1 MKRIIAFVL
10 IIMMVGSSYA
20 LAAGSEAMLRKYVG
34 FNYGDNGIY
43 LRGFIPALNDNV
55 TRPWELARWTGIF
68 AFSGGKSTK
77 VGNYDVF
84 NVKRKADD
92 PNFDKENGFGLVFKS
107 QTALG
112 DLFDAVMIDQTV
124 GAKQRSYFRDTF
136 VQSANDPQFDEGNPF
151 FYRVEGKVFLRT
163 SGILQR
169 MGIAFSKT
177 NKISENERQ
186 ALYSVTKWPVLKAT
200 ATGGKL
206 KVDYTGYGVS
216 ERDIRIVATKKGAF
230 PDLKNVVSLTG
241 GKMIHTSAAAKTGS
255 LSVDYEDL
263 AKLLGRDIDVVID
276 DGYGR
281 TAIKT
286 VHLPKMPKKMD
297 YIPTKL

>member
-1 MKRIIAFVL
+1 M
-10 IIMMVGSSYA
+10 
-20 LAAGSEAMLRKYVG
+20 
-34 FNYGDNGIY
+34 
-43 LRGFIPALNDNV
+43 
-55 TRPWELARWTGIF
+55 
-68 AFSGGKSTK
+68 
-77 VGNYDVF
+77 
-84 NVKRKADD
+84 
-92 PNFDKENGFGLVFKS
+92 
-107 QTALG
+107 
-112 DLFDAVMIDQTV
+112 
-124 GAKQRSYFRDTF
+124 
-136 VQSANDPQFDEGNPF
+136 
-151 FYRVEGKVFLRT
+151 
-163 SGILQR
+163 
-169 MGIAFSKT
+169 
-177 NKISENERQ
+177 
-186 ALYSVTKWPVLKAT
+186 LKAT

-286 VHLPKMPKKMD
+286 VHLPKMPKKWTI
-297 YIPTKL
+297 YRPSSLSQRVISFG